1 MKIEE
6 VRSKTDPELQFDI
19 ARMKKELFQLRF
31 QSATETS
38 NNPARIRDLRRGVS
52 RIKTVL
58 HERSTAIRGQE
69 PRQS

>member
-6 VRSKTDPELQFDI
+6 VRSKTDPELQFDMEN
-19 ARMKKELFQLRF
+19 MKKELFHLRF

-38 NNPARIRDLRRGVS
+38 NNPSRIRDLRRGVS
-52 RIKTVL
+52 RIKTIL
-58 HERSTAIRGQE
+58 HERKTAVRGQE

>member
-6 VRSKTDPELQFDI
+6 VRSKTDSELEFDMVN
-19 ARMKKELFQLRF
+19 MKKELFQLRF
-31 QSATETS
+31 SSATETS
-38 NNPARIRDLRRGVS
+38 NNPSRIRDLRRAVS

-58 HERSTAIRGQE
+58 HERETGVRGQE